1 MALRNAVPTEAQPQH
16 GAGGRGF
23 QATGADP
30 GLGRGP
36 LWEPKKAPA
45 ALLRKLH
52 HCLQFPGLD
61 TPPRSQMRTP
71 DQPDLWPSMTPFPTP
86 QSPIVRPGWGTSVSG
101 THPCL
106 PWTQAEP
113 RIQGQEAA
121 SKRPFPIPR
130 QPILNPEWSCTHACG
145 HRRGSPRSI
154 PLCTPPL
161 HNLSLGQTSGLGAHT
176 GHTALSGRTDL
187 ENRFL
192 RPWKQARAIWAQ
204 NHRVRGTPDADA
216 AWNQLQEAPSPRP
229 TDCLALWELMTQ
241 EKSELGAP
249 KRGARA
255 GSPRGFVDPKQ
266 LLRWAGPK
274 SGAGLALG
282 ATEKTPNPLLGS
294 SSVTGSETQILS
306 LQSSDEDLQK
316 WVRELQIRKG
326 TSGHTA
332 Q

>member
-1 MALRNAVPTEAQPQH
+1 M
-16 GAGGRGF
+16 
-23 QATGADP
+23 DP
-30 GLGRGP
+30 
-36 LWEPKKAPA
+36 
-45 ALLRKLH
+45 
-52 HCLQFPGLD
+52 
-61 TPPRSQMRTP
+61 
-71 DQPDLWPSMTPFPTP
+71 
-86 QSPIVRPGWGTSVSG
+86 
-101 THPCL
+101 
-106 PWTQAEP
+106 
-113 RIQGQEAA
+113 
-121 SKRPFPIPR
+121 
-130 QPILNPEWSCTHACG
+130 
-145 HRRGSPRSI
+145 PRSI

-176 GHTALSGRTDL
+176 GRTALSGRTDL

-229 TDCLALWELMTQ
+229 TDRLALWELMTQ

-282 ATEKTPNPLLGS
+282 ATEKTSNPLLGS

-316 WVRELQIRKG
+316 WVRELQIQKG